1 MPFSY
6 WLAVFGMLSFVLIGA
21 VFAAKIGW
29 STYLE
34 CKDEPDE
41 YWGE

>member
-1 MPFSY
+1 MPLHY
-6 WLAVFGMLSFVLIGA
+6 WLIVILMISSVLVGA

-29 STYLE
+29 ETYLE
-34 CKDEPDE
+34 CKDQPDE